1 LLLSSNLE
9 TTLQGKEEDQS
20 YVNYTSYKFKVQ
32 FQYPATWI
40 QSEKIT
46 NKEKGSDIWVTN
58 YSNKSS
64 AVFWISAGNDTHLG
78 SDLELGIK
86 NLDII
91 LMEKYTNQSYK
102 IIEPPTI
109 STIDG
114 KIAATFLHSFVESI
128 DGIRVEEVQQVWLVY
143 VGTRDYYLIG
153 FKAPY
158 QSFTGINNAQDG
170 DNFIKSIRF
179 LD

>member
-1 LLLSSNLE
+1 LSSNLE

-32 FQYPATWI
+32 FQYHATWI

-128 DGIRVEEVQQVWLVY
+128 DGIRVEEVQQIWLVY
-143 VGTRDYYLIG
+143 VGTCLEDRW
-153 FKAPY
+153 
-158 QSFTGINNAQDG
+158 
-170 DNFIKSIRF
+170 
-179 LD
+179 

>member
-1 LLLSSNLE
+1 MSSNLE

-64 AVFWISAGNDTHLG
+64 AVFWIMRGNDTQLG
-78 SDLELGIK
+78 SDLDQGIGNINITLEK
-86 NLDII
+86 NMVI
-91 LMEKYTNQSYK
+91 N
-102 IIEPPTI
+102 
-109 STIDG
+109 
-114 KIAATFLHSFVESI
+114 
-128 DGIRVEEVQQVWLVY
+128 
-143 VGTRDYYLIG
+143 LI
-153 FKAPY
+153 K
-158 QSFTGINNAQDG
+158 Q
-170 DNFIKSIRF
+170 
-179 LD
+179 